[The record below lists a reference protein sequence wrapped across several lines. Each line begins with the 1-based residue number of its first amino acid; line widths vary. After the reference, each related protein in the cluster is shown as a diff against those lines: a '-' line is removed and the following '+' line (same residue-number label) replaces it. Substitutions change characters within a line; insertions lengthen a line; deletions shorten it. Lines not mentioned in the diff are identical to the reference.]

1 MDKLN
6 SRIFNLKMMGKYLT
20 DSELR
25 KAYGKYKESE
35 EMAMRLIVNS
45 LLGAGWLVTLSKPT
59 MIEDLAKEYG
69 YTNMSLLK
77 NVLTLLETQNIVE
90 RVGDEYSIKE
100 IVTSPIRPSDI
111 GTVLANFYY
120 DCAQF
125 IPDALRGKAVPIQDV
140 PRVVLETVFGS
151 TLTEIG
157 RGVLLRSFSGKET
170 KDVAIAAFADVGI
183 PFILQ
188 QINDILKP
196 ERIRLFLN
204 DYRMVSP
211 LTSMM
216 GLLSDGDVRRKIST
230 HLLGI
235 ETDWDVDLFYGEEF
249 FAYNQNEIDAKVE
262 MISKKLK
269 PSGRLVTNDPT
280 IDPEDTSITPAYV
293 LMQTIEGYPQPI
305 PRDVLIQAF
314 KRHSLNTLAIGGN
327 WVIAEKMG
335 NTI

>member
-1 MDKLN
+1 
-6 SRIFNLKMMGKYLT
+6 
-20 DSELR
+20 
-25 KAYGKYKESE
+25 
-35 EMAMRLIVNS
+35 MAMRLIVNS

-249 FAYNQNEIDAKVE
+249 FAYNQNEIDAKDAQ
-262 MISKKLK
+262 IL
-269 PSGRLVTNDPT
+269 
-280 IDPEDTSITPAYV
+280 IDH
-293 LMQTIEGYPQPI
+293 G
-305 PRDVLIQAF
+305 
-314 KRHSLNTLAIGGN
+314 
-327 WVIAEKMG
+327 VIAVSEGANMPSTLEATNLFLNAGVAFGPGKAAYCGMRDQG
-335 NTI
+335 HSFPTSPDYQRG